1 MAKKE
6 TTVKAAAKKP
16 AATKKTTAQKT
27 TARKCATKK
36 PAALKVVDQK
46 EPEHIG
52 LVRNDGWLEPFEAA
66 IRGRHDHA
74 VWKINSDVASGQQ
87 YETYP
92 VGGSGTYYFGA
103 IIGGGYYSEYKTDR
117 TVVIGGR
124 SDVNSEYV
132 HRTPDKMNDGFTY
145 RGLQIDLFCM
155 YPSLLPWLHRIA
167 YLIYRYTVSRM
178 VGHSY
183 HLAKISFYIQRYFV
197 HPIFYAFSSVFGKKN
212 VYMHAYGTPFR
223 FRFPRETVLPYKD
236 IIFENHRFPG
246 PCDPDNYCICHYGS
260 NYRDLPEED
269 QRNHHDVDYIL
280 ND

>member
-1 MAKKE
+1 MSEHFNTGETAEELKSRYNPEGSVRRAVQNRLMDMLLYLDSVCKE
-6 TTVKAAAKKP
+6 
-16 AATKKTTAQKT
+16 
-27 TARKCATKK
+27 
-36 PAALKVVDQK
+36 
-46 EPEHIG
+46 IG
-52 LVRNDGWLEPFEAA
+52 VPYRLEGGNVLGAVRHGGFIPWD
-66 IRGRHDHA
+66 DDM
-74 VWKINSDVASGQQ
+74 DVAIEKKHYKKLCDYLRHHPHPQ
-87 YETYP
+87 YVFQSYQ
-92 VGGSGTYYFGA
+92 
-103 IIGGGYYSEYKTDR
+103 TDKGFMR
-117 TVVIGGR
+117 FWCTIR
-124 SDVNSEYV
+124 DTKSEYV

-197 HPIFYAFSSVFGKKN
+197 HPIFYAFSSVFGKKD